1 MKSLKEWFTAPP
13 PPKTRMG
20 LRHPAPRFSVL
31 HWSGTAMKQDAI
43 KDISASGVYVLTE
56 DRWEPG
62 TPVDLT
68 LHRED
73 LVDAGPDHEFTLHAK
88 AVRAGQD
95 GVAFAF
101 NLPNDIDPPAWVSL
115 VEGASGEA
123 SPDDIIWPFKTAKAV
138 SFLNHLCPN
147 AEKEFRQKICNDL
160 STGRFA
166 HAIEIALKAET
177 ILASW
182 PDCEGMRANS
192 MLLARILEYG
202 SWAEDGATQDLWAGL
217 LANSCA
223 APGEVDTYLDYVD
236 RFSQFASVH
245 VHMFVTSCSRAKKVL
260 SPTGELCAE
269 RNTAS
274 MEEMMSIA
282 MGKDRG
288 RIERDLLHLFD
299 LGLLERKTV
308 PSFYLP
314 VDEFDLTPTNLAL
327 TIYARCHAHR
337 GAPESFYGLRAP
349 MAPSVP

>member
-1 MKSLKEWFTAPP
+1 
-13 PPKTRMG
+13 
-20 LRHPAPRFSVL
+20 
-31 HWSGTAMKQDAI
+31 MKQDAI
-43 KDISASGVYVLTE
+43 KDISATGIYVLTE

-62 TPVDLT
+62 TTVDLT
-68 LHRED
+68 LHRLD
-73 LVDAGPDHEFTLHAK
+73 LEKDETVHEFTLHAK
-88 AVRAGQD
+88 AVRAGFD
-95 GVAFAF
+95 GVAFSF

-138 SFLNHLCPN
+138 TFLNHLCPN

-177 ILASW
+177 ILSSW
-182 PDCEGMRANS
+182 PDAESMRANS
-192 MLLARILEYG
+192 MVLARALEYG

-217 LANSCA
+217 LATSCA
-223 APGEVDTYLDYVD
+223 SPGEVDTYLDYVD
-236 RFSQFASVH
+236 RFSQLASVH
-245 VHMFVTSCSRAKKVL
+245 VHMFVTACSRAKKVL
-260 SPTGELCAE
+260 SSTGEVCAE
-269 RNTAS
+269 RNTCS

-282 MGKDRG
+282 MGRDRG

-314 VDEFDLTPTNLAL
+314 IEEFDLTPTHLAL

-337 GAPESFYGLRAP
+337 GAPEEFYGLGAA
-349 MAPSVP
+349 MAPSLQ